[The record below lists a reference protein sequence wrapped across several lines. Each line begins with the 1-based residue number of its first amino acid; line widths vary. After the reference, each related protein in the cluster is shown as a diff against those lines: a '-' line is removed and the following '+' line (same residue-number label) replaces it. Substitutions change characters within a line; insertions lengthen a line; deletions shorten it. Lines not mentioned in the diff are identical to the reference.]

1 MQKLHKSKTPKV
13 YKNKK
18 LNNANFG
25 TYNLNDYQVF
35 LQLVSKLGK
44 IDINGTYK
52 QSQAL
57 ERKHLLTA
65 KEFSEAFNVDINTT
79 YRVLKT
85 ASKKLAR
92 TAITLEKPDL
102 FVTQEI
108 PICSFA
114 EYNNKEGSLTIEFNE
129 HIMPYLAQ
137 VKEKFVLYNLKEI
150 ANFGSLYS
158 TRLYE
163 LIQEF
168 KDTGWIEKSVSQLRE
183 IFAVGKKYAT
193 YKDFKVKTFAHAVD
207 EINSQYPTM
216 NLRFNELKD
225 GRKVVLVRFEFTPSH
240 KEQGYNPATKQF
252 VNVTVKPKQIPP
264 IRKSKHDDDNTPP
277 PVHPDQQELNFN
289 TKNNQNTLLKK
300 VAHKVVNSKY
310 AEKNFAPSLKKLTK
324 KISEDKITKE
334 DLKEYTTE
342 RKNEIKRDIAQELAR
357 LEKMFSYYVDNDRL
371 EEADKI
377 FQEISLLK
385 R

>member
-52 QSQAL
+52 QPQAL

-168 KDTGWIEKSVSQLRE
+168 KDKGYILKSVVQLRE
-183 IFAVGKKYAT
+183 IFAVGKKFPDY
-193 YKDFKVKTFAHAVD
+193 YDFKRYTFAHAVG

-216 NLRFNELKD
+216 NLRFNELKE
-225 GRKVVLVRFEFTPSH
+225 GRKVISIRFEFTPSH

-252 VNVTVKPKQIPP
+252 VNVTVKPKQIQP

-277 PVHPDQQELNFN
+277 PVHTEQQELPNIDIEN
-289 TKNNQNTLLKK
+289 PKTTTGKILKTIGAEPEWIESAERKKGVKGIVDASKK
-300 VAHKVVNSKY
+300 VVTRRVKKATSI
-310 AEKNFAPSLKKLTK
+310 AEKSAADVKAIITALMEEDGITETQATIKAIRLKL
-324 KISEDKITKE
+324 I
-334 DLKEYTTE
+334 
-342 RKNEIKRDIAQELAR
+342 
-357 LEKMFSYYVDNDRL
+357 
-371 EEADKI
+371 
-377 FQEISLLK
+377 
-385 R
+385 

>member
-25 TYNLNDYQVF
+25 NYNLNDYQVF
-35 LQLVSKLGK
+35 LQLVTKLGK
-44 IDINGTYK
+44 IDESGIYK
-52 QSQAL
+52 QPQTL
-57 ERKHLLTA
+57 ERKHILTA
-65 KEFSEAFNVDINTT
+65 KEFSQAFNVDINTT

-85 ASKKLAR
+85 AGKKLAR

-137 VKEKFVLYNLKEI
+137 VRQKFVLYNLKEI

-168 KDTGWIEKSVSQLRE
+168 KDTGYIIKSVAQLRE
-183 IFAVGKKYAT
+183 VFAVGKKFPDYNN
-193 YKDFKVKTFAHAVD
+193 FKRYTFAHAVD
-207 EINSQYPTM
+207 EINAQYEM
-216 NLRFNELKD
+216 NLRFEELKE
-225 GRKVVLVRFEFTPSH
+225 GRKVVSIRFDFNSSH
-240 KEQGYNPATKQF
+240 TTQGYNPTTKRM
-252 VNVTVKPKQIPP
+252 VNITVKPKPRTKQ
-264 IRKSKHDDDNTPP
+264 DGDNNTPSQ
-277 PVHPDQQELNFN
+277 VTVKQQELNLGNETTGQKILKATAKGLTKVGVKPVPEVQKALDERKDTSVKETIKAVAKGAINADKRRIN
-289 TKNNQNTLLKK
+289 TA
-300 VAHKVVNSKY
+300 VEA
-310 AEKNFAPSLKKLTK
+310 TK
-324 KISEDKITKE
+324 KIIETLMKVKN
-334 DLKEYTTE
+334 LTE
-342 RKNEIKRDIAQELAR
+342 A
-357 LEKMFSYYVDNDRL
+357 
-371 EEADKI
+371 EAKI
-377 FQEISLLK
+377 FAIEHELI
-385 R
+385 

>member
-18 LNNANFG
+18 LNSANFG

-35 LQLVSKLGK
+35 LQLVTKLGK
-44 IDINGTYK
+44 VDESGTYK
-52 QSQAL
+52 QPQML
-57 ERKHLLTA
+57 ERKHILTA
-65 KEFSEAFNVDINTT
+65 KEFSQAFNVDINTT

-85 ASKKLAR
+85 AGKKLAR

-137 VKEKFVLYNLKEI
+137 VKQKFVLYNLKEI

-168 KDTGWIEKSVSQLRE
+168 KDTGYIIKSVAQLRE
-183 IFAVGKKYAT
+183 IFAVGKKFPDYNN
-193 YKDFKVKTFAHAVD
+193 FKRYTFAHAVD
-207 EINSQYPTM
+207 EINSQYEM
-216 NLRFNELKD
+216 NLSFKELKE
-225 GRKVVLVRFEFTPSH
+225 GRKVVAIHFEFNPSRTS
-240 KEQGYNPATKQF
+240 QGYNPVTKQL
-252 VNVTVKPKQIPP
+252 VNTIVKPRRKIKQP
-264 IRKSKHDDDNTPP
+264 DDHTPQ
-277 PVHPDQQELNFN
+277 PVNPEQQELPNIDEN
-289 TKNNQNTLLKK
+289 KSKGIMTKAKEVTKK
-300 VAHKVVNSKY
+300 VAGGVLKTITTPEVHE
-310 AEKNFAPSLKKLTK
+310 AIKNGESILPAAKKARERRATTVK
-324 KISEDKITKE
+324 TSTRKIIDALILAKNITE
-334 DLKEYTTE
+334 
-342 RKNEIKRDIAQELAR
+342 
-357 LEKMFSYYVDNDRL
+357 
-371 EEADKI
+371 EEAKI
-377 FQEISLLK
+377 FAIETGLI
-385 R
+385 